1 MGGAGGAMMARPSAQ
16 HLRREDEAPP
26 EPELTAVRLIGR
38 PTVLH
43 EPWAKITVVMDHR
56 QVAYLDLVG
65 VAIRVRHF
73 TAITRAEIVRAL
85 VEFMEQSGIDFSR
98 FATVEAMV
106 EYLTEYFATL
116 PRRGRFPLLDSNA
129 LDLFASENRD
139 EWLRERRGLM
149 S

>member
-1 MGGAGGAMMARPSAQ
+1 MTAKPSAR
-16 HLRREDEAPP
+16 HVRREDDPQPEAQ
-26 EPELTAVRLIGR
+26 LTVVRSIGR

-85 VEFMEQSGIDFSR
+85 VEFMEKSGIDFSK
-98 FATVEAMV
+98 FSTVEAMV

-116 PRRGRFPLLDSNA
+116 PRRGRFSLLDSNTVE
-129 LDLFASENRD
+129 LFASEDR
-139 EWLRERRGLM
+139 EGWLRERRRLM